1 MLDGPGDL
9 PVWNNYRDVLAP
21 VLVRHGANADA
32 LGKVFPDF
40 PLKPLP
46 LFA

>member
-21 VLVRHGANADA
+21 VLTQHGAAADSLA
-32 LGKVFPDF
+32 QIFPDF
-40 PLKPLP
+40 PLQPLG
-46 LFA
+46 LYS